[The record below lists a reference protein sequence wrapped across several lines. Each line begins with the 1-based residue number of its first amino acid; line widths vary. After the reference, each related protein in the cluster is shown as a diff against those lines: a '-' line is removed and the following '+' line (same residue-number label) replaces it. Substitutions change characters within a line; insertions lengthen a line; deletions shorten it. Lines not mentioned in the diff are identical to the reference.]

1 MGRSFWISHDQA
13 LAADLSE
20 GIPLVT
26 ARVLGPDAADEEV
39 VLAPALAAEPGLT
52 SLRVLWVRA
61 PGDSSRMAEPM
72 RTTEAS
78 IRRLIPQQGLTVDFT
93 EVLVPETL
101 RDLAIPTPP
110 PDWQQFVVEP
120 RDRPHPTAPDSYYDL
135 TTAPSQGLHAALII
149 GGALGG
155 NNDGSTTLRDARID
169 RPWVVH
175 PFSRIVR
182 GADRARRETTA
193 VLWERLHTVSAA
205 DIRPHAFYA
214 PEPPESDQFADEAV
228 DWVRNLDGGALC
240 FHPVEVDL
248 RPRGQTF
255 TEFLRTVLA
264 FLRWAFSGMFGVARW
279 RDSSW
284 ALRHGLARRLES
296 EDYGATIDPDAARP
310 GKLNL
315 TDWGEL
321 EAKSA
326 ADARERI
333 VEASRADGR
342 VPDPVVWKALAALIP
357 SIIDGSSAP
366 SGWVP
371 RTRFNRK
378 YVLAPG
384 AVLRSGPIVPDLGSY
399 ATALSDAPPLAEEVR
414 HLRHVGEQ
422 ELALALSLTEAGLA
436 RELTQFHS
444 PTGRVA
450 ATAQGIIRRAREE
463 EALERAR
470 IRDAIRGAA
479 PSTGPGPPPLLS
491 RLRASVLADLLRASV
506 AAGHLAS
513 AMEPPLPSA
522 VPGLRKMLRE
532 ATWILLSVLTVGA
545 VTIGLLARFHAEV
558 DALFAL
564 MQLPYPTHWTE
575 LGGWVVAALLLVV
588 LAVFLRLFRAHRA
601 YDEIG
606 RRRLEYVGARADAAV
621 EAVAERNRLRNGE
634 RILGEWEGVL
644 CSIGTHDA
652 PPTFGRA
659 EAPDDLPDAL
669 QVADPAIDDDDLRE
683 LVTGAAIGPGWF
695 RDALTALLDDVYS
708 ADERDALW
716 RDEGLP
722 GGPLV
727 RLGSTAVDGE
737 FQREWWKTWHLRAA
751 DRVVAALA
759 SPSREVRLQP
769 SGSAKNVVAASSF
782 QREITRPLA
791 PEYRP
796 GSDYEHLFDGSEGG
810 RRVSG
815 SARVDSAAFR
825 LSPALTAVDTVLVMR
840 RLGRPGKPAARTDGG
855 EPPAHKGRV

>member
-61 PGDSSRMAEPM
+61 PGDSSRMAVPM

-135 TTAPSQGLHAALII
+135 TTAPSQGLHTALII

-155 NNDGSTTLRDARID
+155 NNDGPTTLRDARID

-193 VLWERLHTVSAA
+193 VLWERLPTISAA
-205 DIRPHAFYA
+205 DVTPHAFHS

-228 DWVRNLDGGALC
+228 DWVRNLDGGALR

-248 RPRGQTF
+248 HPRGQTF

-279 RDSSW
+279 RDSSRV
-284 ALRHGLARRLES
+284 LRHGLARRLES
-296 EDYGATIDPDAARP
+296 EDYGATIDPDAAKP

-321 EAKSA
+321 EARSR
-326 ADARERI
+326 ADARERN

-366 SGWVP
+366 PGWVP
-371 RTRFNRK
+371 RTKFNRK
-378 YVLAPG
+378 YVLAPT
-384 AVLRSGPIVPDLGSY
+384 AVLRSGPMVPDPATY
-399 ATALSDAPPLAEEVR
+399 AAAFSGAPPLAEEMR
-414 HLRHVGEQ
+414 HLRHVGQQ
-422 ELALALSLTEAGLA
+422 ELALALSFTEAGLDK
-436 RELTQFHS
+436 ELTQFHS

-450 ATAQGIIRRAREE
+450 ATAQGIIERAREE

-470 IRDAIRGAA
+470 IREVIRRAA
-479 PSTGPGPPPLLS
+479 PSPGAHPSPLLT
-491 RLRASVLADLLRASV
+491 RLRASVLADLFRAS
-506 AAGHLAS
+506 AAASHLAS
-513 AMEPPLPSA
+513 ATEPPLPSA
-522 VPGLRKMLRE
+522 VPALRKMLRD
-532 ATWILLSVLTVGA
+532 ATWILLSVLAVGA
-545 VTIGLLARFHAEV
+545 FTLGLLARFHAEV
-558 DALFAL
+558 DALLAL
-564 MQLPYPTHWTE
+564 MQLPYPTLWSQ
-575 LGGWVVAALLLVV
+575 LAAWVAAVLLGLL
-588 LAVFLRLFRAHRA
+588 LAVFHRLFRAHRA

-606 RRRLEYVGARADAAV
+606 RRRLEYVDARADAAV

-634 RILGEWEGVL
+634 RVLGEWEDIL

-652 PPTFGRA
+652 PPTFGVA
-659 EAPDDLPDAL
+659 GAPSGLPDAL
-669 QVADPAIDDDDLRE
+669 QVADLAIDDDDLRE
-683 LVTGAAIGPGWF
+683 LVTHTAIEPGWF
-695 RDALTALLDDVYS
+695 RDAMTALLDDMFS

-722 GGPLV
+722 GGPLL
-727 RLGSTAVDGE
+727 RISSSAVDGKV
-737 FQREWWKTWHLRAA
+737 QREWWDTWHLRAA
-751 DRVVAALA
+751 DRVVAALS
-759 SPSREVRLQP
+759 SPSQRVRLQP
-769 SGSAKNVVAASSF
+769 GRAEDVAAASSF
-782 QREITRPLA
+782 QREITRHLA

-796 GSDYEHLFDGSEGG
+796 GSDYEQLFDGSEGG
-810 RRVSG
+810 LRVSS
-815 SARVDSAAFR
+815 SARLDSPGFR
-825 LSPALTAVDTVLVMR
+825 LLPALTAVDTVLIMR
-840 RLGRPGKPAARTDGG
+840 RLGRLGKPAARRDGDD
-855 EPPAHKGRV
+855 PPAHTGRV